1 MNRAAP
7 PHTPA
12 VEPAEHKNRVLQH
25 AVRVEQIRMLYHN
38 ATLAAGVTV
47 IVASVLSYLQWKVIP
62 HPIVL
67 AWLAYMTAVS
77 LVRFGL
83 GQFCP
88 HLATDLQNTRKWM
101 VAFLIGTGLSG
112 AGWGVAGIVL
122 YPEAHLTNQV
132 FLAFV
137 LGGMMVGGA
146 SVLAARIE
154 AFALFILL
162 SGLPTA
168 VRMLRQGDD
177 VHLAMG
183 LLAALYTVATLITA
197 WHLYLTIVSSLE
209 LRFENQDLLASLRV
223 STDQAEALAVGL
235 VTAQD
240 EENRRISRD
249 LHDGLNQ
256 TIAILLIDVELL
268 ERQLPSSS
276 DQNRTQLRSL
286 RSHLT
291 ELSDD
296 LRRSVHQLHPAM
308 LEQVGLVAAL
318 ESFCAEFSYREKVS
332 VRFRQR
338 HVSGSIPPNVT
349 LCLYR
354 VVQEGLRNIVN
365 HSGSRRAQ
373 VALSGGAKCI
383 RLSVRDFGVGFQ
395 PEVRGKKGLGLL
407 SMEERARQVGGSF
420 AVHSRIGEGT
430 RIEVLVP
437 LQERASS
444 DDPLVSAF
452 SSLIPER

>member
-1 MNRAAP
+1 MKRAI
-7 PHTPA
+7 
-12 VEPAEHKNRVLQH
+12 
-25 AVRVEQIRMLYHN
+25 RVEQFRLLYAN
-38 ATLAAGVTV
+38 VTLAAGVTV
-47 IVASVLSYLQWKVIP
+47 VAASVLSYLQWKVIL

-67 AWLAYMTAVS
+67 AWLAYMIAVS

-83 GQFCP
+83 GRFYRD
-88 HLATDLQNTRKWM
+88 LADDLQNTRKWR

-112 AGWGVAGIVL
+112 VGWGAAGIVL

-162 SGLPTA
+162 SGPPTA
-168 VRMLRQGDD
+168 VRMLLQADE
-177 VHLAMG
+177 VHIAMG

-197 WHLYLTIVSSLE
+197 WRVYLTIVSSLE
-209 LRFENQDLLASLRV
+209 LRFENHDLLARLRV
-223 STDQAEALAVGL
+223 SKNRAEALAAGL
-235 VTAQD
+235 LTAQD
-240 EENRRISRD
+240 EEHRRLSRE

-256 TIAILLIDVELL
+256 TIAILLIDTELL
-268 ERQLPSSS
+268 ERQPPSSS
-276 DQNRTQLRSL
+276 DQSPAQLRSL
-286 RSHLT
+286 RSHIT

-296 LRRSVHQLHPAM
+296 LRRIVHRLHPAA
-308 LEQVGLVAAL
+308 LEQIGLVAAL
-318 ESFCAEFSYREKVS
+318 ESFCAEFSHREKVS

-338 HVSGSIPPNVT
+338 DVPGLIPPDVA

-354 VVQEGLRNIVN
+354 VVQEGLRNVVN
-365 HSGSRRAQ
+365 HSRSRRAAI
-373 VALSGGAKCI
+373 VLSGSTRCI

-395 PEVRGKKGLGLL
+395 PEVRDKKGLGLL
-407 SMEERARQVGGSF
+407 SMEERARLVGGSF
-420 AVHSRIGEGT
+420 SVHSRLGRGT

-437 LQERASS
+437 LGAMEAAL
-444 DDPLVSAF
+444 PV
-452 SSLIPER
+452 P

>member
-1 MNRAAP
+1 MSPSPPAA
-7 PHTPA
+7 
-12 VEPAEHKNRVLQH
+12 EPAKHRHRVLTE
-25 AVRVEQIRMLYHN
+25 AVRVEQIRLLYAN

-47 IVASVLSYLQWKVIP
+47 VVASVLSYLQWKVIP

-67 AWLAYMTAVS
+67 TWLAYMIAVS

-83 GQFCP
+83 GQFCWD
-88 HLATDLQNTRKWM
+88 LANDLQNIRKWM

-168 VRMLRQGDD
+168 VRMLLQGDD

-183 LLAALYTVATLITA
+183 LLAALYTVATLITG
-197 WHLYLTIVSSLE
+197 WRVYLTIVSSLE
-209 LRFENQDLLASLRV
+209 LRLENQDLLASIRA
-223 STDQAEALAVGL
+223 SKDHAEALAVGL

-240 EENRRISRD
+240 DEHRRISRE

-256 TIAILLIDVELL
+256 TIAILLIDAELL
-268 ERQLPSSS
+268 ERQPPSGS
-276 DQNRTQLRSL
+276 DQNPAQLRSL
-286 RSHLT
+286 RSHVT

-296 LRRSVHQLHPAM
+296 LHRIVHQLHPAA
-308 LEQVGLVAAL
+308 LEQVGLVSAL
-318 ESFCAEFSYREKVS
+318 ESFCARFSNGEKVS
-332 VRFRQR
+332 VRFRHW
-338 HVSGSIPPNVT
+338 HVPGLIPPDVS

-354 VVQEGLRNIVN
+354 VVQEGLRNVVN
-365 HSGSRRAQ
+365 HSGSRRVQ
-373 VALSGGAKCI
+373 IVLSGSARCI

-395 PEVRGKKGLGLL
+395 PEVRDKKGLGLL
-407 SMEERARQVGGSF
+407 SMEERARLVGGSF
-420 AVHSRIGEGT
+420 SVHSRIGEGT

-437 LQERASS
+437 LGLS
-444 DDPLVSAF
+444 DHLKTGQQ
-452 SSLIPER
+452 